1 MAKAGQEAG
10 QERDGAGQVPPLV
23 TKQIVRGP
31 DEHAVQVTERHVVW
45 DRPAAPLATIDEPDF
60 DVGALGPIPTEWTHD
75 LVHCRLI
82 TVDRMARRL
91 SPVQVPADYRSF
103 LGAFQPQE
111 AAVRRVP
118 LAPDEVVRFE
128 WTWTRISRWAE
139 RDRAIIMGIMAG
151 HSVRDVEKVLARGAA
166 KGWFDAIKRSGIS
179 KRYKAIRTEMAR
191 EWIELREVIDAATR
205 EAWLSTSK
213 KSA

>member
-1 MAKAGQEAG
+1 MSEAVQEPV
-10 QERDGAGQVPPLV
+10 QRRDGAGQAPLV
-23 TKQIVRGP
+23 TKQVVRGP
-31 DEHAVQVTERHVVW
+31 DERAVQVTERHVVW
-45 DRPAAPLATIDEPDF
+45 DRPVVHPPTIDEPAF

-82 TVDRMARRL
+82 AVDRMARRL
-91 SPVQVPADYRSF
+91 SPVKVPSDYRSF
-103 LGAFQPQE
+103 LGVFQPQE
-111 AAVRRVP
+111 ASVRRAP
-118 LAPDEVVRFE
+118 LTPEEVVRFD
-128 WTWTRISRWAE
+128 WTWTRISRWPE

-166 KGWFDAIKRSGIS
+166 KGRFDALKRSGIS

-191 EWIELREVIDAATR
+191 EWIGLREVIDLDTR

>member
-1 MAKAGQEAG
+1 MSKAVQAAV
-10 QERDGAGQVPPLV
+10 QERDGAVQAPPLV
-23 TKQIVRGP
+23 TKQVVRGQ
-31 DEHAVQVTERHVVW
+31 DERAVLITERHVVW
-45 DRPAAPLATIDEPDF
+45 DRPVVHLPAIHEPGF

-75 LVHCRLI
+75 LIHCRLI

-91 SPVQVPADYRSF
+91 SPVKVPSDYRSF

-111 AAVRRVP
+111 ASVRRAP
-118 LAPDEVVRFE
+118 LTPEEVVRFD
-128 WTWTRISRWAE
+128 WTWTRISRWPE

-151 HSVRDVEKVLARGAA
+151 HSVRDVEKVLARGEA
-166 KGWFDAIKRSGIS
+166 KGRFDALKRSGIS

-191 EWIELREVIDAATR
+191 EWIGLREVIDLDTR